1 MSEVNKENY
10 MKDRKGRLVPVDRV
24 SDYDLAM
31 DSFVKEQVVAA
42 KVKRDELSD
51 FKRRAFDECYARLT
65 LWPRSTAER
74 VAVPKAT

>member
-1 MSEVNKENY
+1 MSEVNKEDY
-10 MKDRKGRLVPVDRV
+10 MKDRKGRLVPVNQV

-31 DSFVKEQVVAA
+31 DSFVKEQVAAA

-51 FKRRAFDECYARLT
+51 FKRRALTSAMPGLT

-74 VAVPKAT
+74 AAVPKAT